1 MVYLIDVLISQKL
14 DVVKDFLQSLN
25 YDPHFIQK
33 YRLLLNRLRKLNKIN
48 QLSELIIR
56 HRTKLFV
63 NKIGTIYFEKNKTNQ
78 DWINQF
84 PFMLNENGLDYHMRE
99 EIISILTGKIIQKI
113 LVEEAEENIA
123 NMNNMEVDGEYAED

>member
-78 DWINQF
+78 DWTNQF

-99 EIISILTGKIIQKI
+99 EIISILTGRIIQKI